1 MSTVNAK
8 MKGPSRRKGGSLGD
22 GKYVLV
28 PDLVTSM
35 NRSWKDILVFNEAN
49 SLIT

>member
-1 MSTVNAK
+1 MSTANAK
-8 MKGPSRRKGGSLGD
+8 MKGPSMRKGGSLGN

-28 PDLVTSM
+28 PDLVAFKNM
-35 NRSWKDILVFNEAN
+35 SWKDILVFNEAN